1 MDRPCLRHLAMKQP
15 TPQPHTPAT
24 VQITTL
30 EIAGMSCDGC
40 SRQITT
46 VLNALEGVIHVS
58 VDLQRD
64 QAIVEHLP
72 VYSDAPSLVTAVRT
86 AGYSARVADTVDDAE
101 SAPSQSA
108 ATGGCG
114 CGCGPSR
121 RSQRSFDLG
130 TSTIG

>member
-1 MDRPCLRHLAMKQP
+1 MEQP
-15 TPQPHTPAT
+15 TPHTVAT

-30 EIAGMSCDGC
+30 EIVGMSCVGC
-40 SRQITT
+40 ALKVTT
-46 VLNALEGVIHVS
+46 ALNALEGVVHAS
-58 VDLQRD
+58 VDLQKE

-72 VYSDAPSLVTAVRT
+72 VYSDAPSLVAAVRN
-86 AGYSARVADTVDDAE
+86 AGYSARVADTVDDTE

-114 CGCGPSR
+114 CGCGTSR
-121 RSQRSFDLG
+121 RSPRSFDLG